1 VRSGVWAALDDAGRA
16 ILPVLFCF
24 AENGEVSISY
34 RGLARYSGKASDTTI
49 AKVLQRFAQ
58 IGLLQ
63 VLPKARE
70 NFRDVNHYRFTPDSP
85 KFQTMLSSV
94 HERLRTE
101 RDKERT
107 LRSELRVTASSNRS
121 TNPRATPKRPN
132 PYPGNPLSTVVECEQ
147 SARSTV
153 LKCEGGDAGKAKEPI
168 SEKRSVEKKTT
179 WKTPHSTVVKCGES
193 ESIRTGADE
202 APKAART

>member
-1 VRSGVWAALDDAGRA
+1 MRGARFYQSYSALRERRSFDL
-16 ILPVLFCF
+16 
-24 AENGEVSISY
+24 VS
-34 RGLARYSGKASDTTI
+34 RLARYSGKASDTTI

-121 TNPRATPKRPN
+121 TNPKGNPKAAN
-132 PYPGNPLSTVVECEQ
+132 PYPGKPSLH
-147 SARSTV
+147 RSGV
-153 LKCEGGDAGKAKEPI
+153 
-168 SEKRSVEKKTT
+168 
-179 WKTPHSTVVKCGES
+179 
-193 ESIRTGADE
+193 
-202 APKAART
+202 